1 MSKAAE
7 VNALSEGVTG
17 SISDD
22 VVLGEKQG
30 TSRDIEDM
38 KRMGK
43 EQLFKVT
50 LGPLSSRPRNVL
62 TRTWHSVTLV
72 FCPSLALP

>member
-7 VNALSEGVTG
+7 VNALDEGVTG
-17 SISDD
+17 SVSDD

-50 LGPLSSRPRNVL
+50 LGPLSSRGRNVL
-62 TRTWHSVTLV
+62 TRTSHSVTLV
-72 FCPSLALP
+72 SCPSLALP